1 MASVGSKG
9 EPPPAA
15 LGPILKA
22 MPLASVIWAYTA
34 PLTSSCVVLVM
45 AVAGGGGVAVV
56 TGPGLRTSPPY
67 SASCQVGRP
76 RSGEGNQSPGLSCIG
91 ATELGSPAWCVL
103 GDGRDAPWPHW
114 GDLKKQIRTR
124 GRWSARSKAAGVSLA
139 ASFLRRGAGG
149 ALQSLGSL
157 FH

>member
-67 SASCQVGRP
+67 SASCPGWKTTFR
-76 RSGEGNQSPGLSCIG
+76 RRQSKSWTLLHRC
-91 ATELGSPAWCVL
+91 
-103 GDGRDAPWPHW
+103 H
-114 GDLKKQIRTR
+114 RTR
-124 GRWSARSKAAGVSLA
+124 EPCVVRAWGRAGRSVA
-139 ASFLRRGAGG
+139 
-149 ALQSLGSL
+149 SLGR
-157 FH
+157 FEEAN